1 MKHSIRQAKIT
12 LYLDVPTIDDKN
24 HFIGDNEIVSL
35 CEDAISKIT
44 NFSVNAPSDIVIGPI
59 ESDDLEEMISK
70 AKQDNDNIVGFLAPD
85 GKWWLTY
92 CKKESLAHIS
102 LSSLVYNYYK
112 YELSY
117 NLCDSNSWHICIDST
132 LENNGFI
139 KVHGCDIRYF
149 NNVGNSPKVN
159 SKQIDEILKYVR
171 LQLECIGADYVCIN
185 GKIVQYT
192 KLKQMDD
199 IVFNKLF
206 EI

>member
-12 LYLDVPTIDDKN
+12 LYLDVPTTDDKN

-35 CEDAISKIT
+35 CEDAISKIP
-44 NFSVNAPSDIVIGPI
+44 NFSVNAPSDIVISPI
-59 ESDDLEEMISK
+59 ESDNLEEMIAK
-70 AKQDNDNIVGFLAPD
+70 AKQDNDNVVGFLAPD

-112 YELSY
+112 HELLY
-117 NLCDSNSWHICIDST
+117 NFNSSSWHSCIDSN

-139 KVHGCDIRYF
+139 KVHGCNIRYF
-149 NNVGNSPKVN
+149 TNIRNAQKVN
-159 SKQIDEILKYVR
+159 IKQIDEILKYIK
-171 LQLECIGADYVCIN
+171 LQLDCIGVDYVCIN
-185 GKIVQYT
+185 GKSIQYSRI
-192 KLKQMDD
+192 KQMDE
-199 IVFNKLF
+199 IAFNRLF

>member
-24 HFIGDNEIVSL
+24 HFISDNEIVSL
-35 CEDAISKIT
+35 CEDNISKIP
-44 NFSVNAPSDIVIGPI
+44 NFSVNAPSDIIAGPV
-59 ESDDLEEMISK
+59 ESDDLEEMIFK
-70 AKQDNDNIVGFLAPD
+70 AKENDDNVVGFLAPD

-92 CKKESLAHIS
+92 CSKESLAHIS
-102 LSSLVYNYYK
+102 LSSLVYNQYK
-112 YELSY
+112 YELAQNSSDWHSSV
-117 NLCDSNSWHICIDST
+117 DSI
-132 LENNGFI
+132 LEHNGFI
-139 KVHGCDIRYF
+139 KVHGSDIRYF

-171 LQLECIGADYVCIN
+171 LQLDYMSVGYVCIN

>member
-35 CEDAISKIT
+35 CEDAISKIP
-44 NFSVNAPSDIVIGPI
+44 NFSVNAPSDIIAGQA
-59 ESDDLEEMISK
+59 ESDDLEEMIFK
-70 AKQDNDNIVGFLAPD
+70 AKENDDNVVGFLAPD

-92 CKKESLAHIS
+92 CSKESLAHIS
-102 LSSLVYNYYK
+102 LSSLVYSQYK
-112 YELSY
+112 YELAQNSY
-117 NLCDSNSWHICIDST
+117 DWYSGIDST
-132 LENNGFI
+132 LEHNGFV

-159 SKQIDEILKYVR
+159 SKQIDKILKYVR
-171 LQLECIGADYVCIN
+171 LQLDYMSVGYVCIN
-185 GKIVQYT
+185 EKIAQYS
-192 KLKQMDD
+192 KLKQIDE
-199 IVFNKLF
+199 IAFNKLF

>member
-24 HFIGDNEIVSL
+24 HFISDNEIVSL
-35 CEDAISKIT
+35 CEDAISKIP
-44 NFSVNAPSDIVIGPI
+44 NFSINAPSDIIAGPV
-59 ESDDLEEMISK
+59 ESDDLEEMIFK
-70 AKQDNDNIVGFLAPD
+70 AKENDDNVVGFLAPD

-92 CKKESLAHIS
+92 CSKESLAHIS
-102 LSSLVYNYYK
+102 LSSLVYNQYK
-112 YELSY
+112 YELVQ
-117 NLCDSNSWHICIDST
+117 NSSDWHSGIDST

-171 LQLECIGADYVCIN
+171 LQLDYMSVGYVCIN
-185 GKIVQYT
+185 GKIAQYS
-192 KLKQMDD
+192 KLKQIDE
-199 IVFNKLF
+199 IAFNKLF

>member
-24 HFIGDNEIVSL
+24 HFISDNEIVSL
-35 CEDAISKIT
+35 CEDNISKIP
-44 NFSVNAPSDIVIGPI
+44 NSSVNAPSDIIAGPV
-59 ESDDLEEMISK
+59 ESDDLEEMIFK
-70 AKQDNDNIVGFLAPD
+70 AKENDDNVVGFLAPD

-92 CKKESLAHIS
+92 CSKESLAHIS
-102 LSSLVYNYYK
+102 LSSLVYNQYK
-112 YELSY
+112 YELAQNSSDWHSSV
-117 NLCDSNSWHICIDST
+117 DSI
-132 LENNGFI
+132 LEHNGFI
-139 KVHGCDIRYF
+139 KVHGSDIRYF